1 MIEPRILKGFRD
13 MLPQDERI
21 RLRLQDILQRVFRSY
36 GFVPI
41 DTPLLEYTEI
51 LLGKGGG
58 ETDKQI
64 YRFEDHGGRDVA
76 LRFDL
81 TVPFARFMAAH
92 YSELPLPFKRFHM
105 AKVFRG
111 ENTQRGRYRE
121 FTQCDFDI
129 VGVDSVSADFE
140 ILNLMADSFAA
151 LGTTGISLRVS
162 HRGLF
167 NQLLDRL
174 GIAGETTEVLRLV
187 DKLRKIG
194 ADKVREGL
202 IALADDQ
209 AAEDILAFIQPLD
222 NNQATLENM
231 IRLAGGESAAAA
243 RLRGVLELAT
253 ESSMAA
259 DVVLDPSITRGLD
272 YYTGI
277 VFETFLSDLPQIGS
291 VCSGGR
297 YNDLA
302 GLYTKQLLPGVG
314 ASIGLDR
321 LLAGLDELSRLP
333 QLGPETQ
340 VLVFCL
346 QEDCLSACHRVAGL
360 LRADGWRVEVYPEA
374 KKLPKQFAFAEKR
387 GIPLGIIIG
396 PEEQEAGTA
405 NLKDLR
411 TRETIDGIPV
421 AHISHQL
428 RELAP
433 EFSVSARHGGDSG
446 L

>member
-13 MLPQDERI
+13 MMPQDER
-21 RLRLQDILQRVFRSY
+21 LRLQLQHTLQNTFQSY

-41 DTPLLEYTEI
+41 DTPMLEYTEI

-81 TVPFARFMAAH
+81 TVPFARCMAAH
-92 YSELPLPFKRFHM
+92 SNELPLPFKRFHM

-129 VGVDSVSADFE
+129 VGVDSTSADFE
-140 ILNLMADSFAA
+140 ILYMMADSFAA
-151 LGTTGISLRVS
+151 LGIQEISLRVS

-167 NQLLDRL
+167 NLLLEKNSISRYTAD
-174 GIAGETTEVLRLV
+174 VLRLV

-194 ADKVREGL
+194 ADKVHEGL
-202 IALADDQ
+202 NELVGQQ
-209 AAEDILAFIQPLD
+209 AAADILDFIQPRED
-222 NNQATLENM
+222 NHSTLQNM
-231 IRLAGGESAAAA
+231 IRLSGGESEASA
-243 RLRGVLELAT
+243 RLAGVMELAENT
-253 ESSMAA
+253 SIPAT
-259 DVVLDPSITRGLD
+259 VVIDPSITRGLD

-277 VFETFLSDLPQIGS
+277 VFETFLSELPQIGS

-302 GLYTKQLLPGVG
+302 GLYTKQQLPGVG

-321 LLAGLDELSRLP
+321 LLAGLEELSRLP
-333 QLGPETQ
+333 KLGPETQ
-340 VLVFCL
+340 VLVLCM
-346 QEDCLSACHRVAGL
+346 QESCLSAYHRTAAL
-360 LRADGWRVEVYPEA
+360 LRKDGWRVEVYPEP

-396 PEEQEAGTA
+396 PDEMEAGTA
-405 NLKDLR
+405 NLKNLQ
-411 TRETIDGIPV
+411 TRKSLDAVPM
-421 AHISHQL
+421 HQL
-428 RELAP
+428 SQQLQALSRE
-433 EFSVSARHGGDSG
+433 DING